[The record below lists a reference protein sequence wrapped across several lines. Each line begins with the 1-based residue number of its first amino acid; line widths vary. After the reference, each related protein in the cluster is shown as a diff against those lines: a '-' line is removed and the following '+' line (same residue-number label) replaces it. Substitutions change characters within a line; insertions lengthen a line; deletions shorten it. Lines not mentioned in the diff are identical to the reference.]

1 VDPALWELLR
11 AEAGADGDRVLEA
24 IIRLSRPDVEI
35 PDVQI
40 VARFGPV
47 ATCRILARDVVPV
60 RALPEVVSFKA
71 AHALGPGSGP
81 AADATR
87 PRAGLRPT
95 DVRRRPGLA
104 LTGRD
109 VVVAAV
115 DWGVDV
121 DSAAFRWPEP
131 AAGPGRTA
139 GGTRLL
145 ALWDQRDLAA
155 GPRPEPYGYGT
166 VHDRAQID
174 DALRHPR
181 PYERLGYHPAIA
193 DRSGRGTHG
202 THVLDI
208 AAGNGQ
214 AGGPLGVAPEADLA
228 FVHLADR
235 TTGGLANLGDSV
247 RLLEAVD
254 FISRTAGSLPCVI
267 NISAGRTCG
276 PKDGSTLVERALD
289 ELLAATPGRFVV
301 NSAGNYF
308 GWRTHSCGVIGP
320 GESRSLTFV
329 IDPADIT
336 VNELEVWYDGAD
348 EFAVRVDPP
357 GYAGGRAV
365 LLGERSDLLINGDVA
380 GRIYHRR
387 HDPNNGDNQ
396 IVVYIDPL
404 GHAGE
409 WTVTLEARQ
418 VSSGRFHAWIERD
431 DTCRGC
437 QARFT
442 PADSSP
448 VTTIGTITT
457 SRLPLVVGAY
467 DGHDPGRP
475 VAPFS
480 SSGPS
485 RDLRIKPDMG
495 APGVDI
501 LAARSASAVDDR
513 NPGLLVRKSG
523 TSMAAPHVTGAVAL
537 CLEAAGHALSAG
549 QIRSLVLGSCDP
561 VPDPESPHRVGCG
574 YLNIPR
580 LIADLER
587 TLTAPGAKEPIM
599 YADDSIVLLSTVPA
613 TAYREY
619 LYRPHGR
626 IARWIGDRFDV
637 VARPGER
644 PGHVP
649 RPGDVLLEVALGRH
663 GPGRCLVLAADDPE
677 LDLPSRGLS
686 AGQLL
691 LRPRRRTGM
700 SEPLAVEPAADIPG
714 PDAIFDE
721 IGDADD
727 ADAPRWTGTPEQI
740 QFRDRVLQARL
751 DQRRRRG
758 APQRDLSR
766 DELDFVPGTRILT
779 ARATALAA
787 GRLLD
792 AARAALRAA
801 QQAGDPDAQRT
812 VRLTV
817 TSGYRS
823 NSEQRTLWLG
833 YFSAEDGYYDQT
845 RVARSRIPEGPH
857 SKEAVKYML
866 RPEDEGGFGLGGKIA
881 APGYSNHQGG
891 IAIDLLQERVAGH
904 RVRND
909 SRSKAR
915 ARWRSTWFHKWLK
928 VNAAGCG
935 FCPIRTEEWHWEY
948 RPAAAAAAVRAAAA
962 AAAADMPAVVA
973 AVAPAVAAVPAA
985 LGAFAPA
992 AAAIASAVAAP
1003 DDASVTD
1010 HLGGKLWTFIATAPG
1025 ARTAVFCPR
1034 AALGQA
1040 KVDVLI
1046 FAHGLLSGCDGPR
1059 RPPSGFIT
1067 DSPFGLGRVV
1077 DATGRPTVLVVPF
1090 LDWANPG
1097 GEHAFGPGHSGW
1109 HALALPRH
1117 LNDLVTQALAEVG
1130 RVQAMA
1136 APALNKLI
1144 ITGHSRAHSF
1154 LEPLAHSRADPA
1166 MDEGPL
1172 ARLSL
1177 VGAFDTTYKGEVD
1190 HWTDWLAQR
1199 RSLTARF
1206 YYRPADHR
1214 TATVGKAFYQQ
1225 RGGRLFVEQ
1234 VEEGHC
1240 LVPATR
1246 LPSVLAAAAPAGG
1259 TTDDD
1264 QGLGEGT
1271 AKTFTPPVI
1280 PSLSGATASS
1290 HTIAWHDKSVEVHFF
1305 PGTSTSGQTLL
1316 ILAGVHQDERKALEV
1331 SKKLLAELQSG
1342 PGKPFSN
1349 VVFIPDLFGKR
1360 QVTTPDIKGVPT
1372 NRNSPRQ
1379 DESLADAAQRGKGT
1393 PKDASKKAHIILP
1406 ENVILFALVEA
1417 LKPRASLSIHSH
1429 RIITDAKEICT
1440 EGAASVTVDPKPG
1453 SEEIA
1458 DYLAKEMALAAT
1470 RAHIPVPGNQVTG
1483 DSARTRYPTQLAR
1496 HEDGVTFGQWGSHQG
1511 GMNQYLIE
1519 TEGKEWPPDPK
1530 AAPSAAQL
1538 AEISAWTQ
1546 VIWSTFLASPGQVTT
1561 ATVTRDLAREWDAVT
1576 GQLNW

>member
-1 VDPALWELLR
+1 MDPALWELLR

-24 IIRLSRPDVEI
+24 IIRLYRPDVEI

-40 VARFGPV
+40 VARFGTV
-47 ATCRILARDVVPV
+47 ATCRVLARDVVPV
-60 RALPEVVSFKA
+60 RALPEVASFKA
-71 AHALGPGSGP
+71 AHALGPGSEP
-81 AADATR
+81 AASVTL
-87 PRAGLRPT
+87 PREGLRPT

-104 LTGRD
+104 LTGRN

-166 VHDRAQID
+166 VHDRAHID
-174 DALRHPR
+174 DALRDPR

-214 AGGPLGVAPEADLA
+214 AGGPAGVAPEADLV

-247 RLLEAVD
+247 RLLEAVH
-254 FISRTAGSLPCVI
+254 FISRTAGSAPCVI

-329 IDPADIT
+329 IDPADVT

-380 GRIYHRR
+380 ARIYHRR

-404 GHAGE
+404 GYAGE

-442 PADSSP
+442 LADSSP

-467 DGHDPGRP
+467 DGHDPDRP

-485 RDLRIKPDMG
+485 RDLRIKPDVA
-495 APGVDI
+495 APGVGI

-587 TLTAPGAKEPIM
+587 TLTASGAKEPIM

-644 PGHVP
+644 PGRVP
-649 RPGDVLLEVALGRH
+649 RPGDALLEVTLGRH
-663 GPGRCLVLAADDPE
+663 GTGRCLVLAADDPE
-677 LDLPSRGLS
+677 LDIPSRGLS

-691 LRPRRRTGM
+691 LRPRGRTEM
-700 SEPLAVEPAADIPG
+700 SEPQAVEPVTGTPG
-714 PDAIFDE
+714 PDVAFDE

-727 ADAPRWTGTPEQI
+727 AGGPPWTGTPEQI
-740 QFRDRVLQARL
+740 AFRDRVLQARL
-751 DQRRRRG
+751 AQRRRQG

-792 AARAALRAA
+792 AASAALRAA

-817 TSGYRS
+817 TSGYRG
-823 NSEQRTLWLG
+823 SEKQRTLWLG
-833 YFSAEDGYYDQT
+833 YFSAKNGYYDQT
-845 RVARSRIPEGPH
+845 RVARGRIPEGPH
-857 SKEAVKYML
+857 SEQAVAYML
-866 RPEDEGGFGLGGKIA
+866 RPEKRGGFGLAGKIA

-891 IAIDLLQERVAGH
+891 IAIDLYQKRVAGH
-904 RVRND
+904 DVPND
-909 SRSKAR
+909 SRPKAR
-915 ARWRSTWFHKWLK
+915 ARWRSTWFHKWLI
-928 VNAAGCG
+928 VNAASCG
-935 FCPIRTEEWHWEY
+935 FCPIDTEEWHWEY
-948 RPAAAAAAVRAAAA
+948 RPAAAAAPAT
-962 AAAADMPAVVA
+962 AADVPAAVA

-985 LGAFAPA
+985 VAAFAPA
-992 AAAIASAVAAP
+992 AAAVASAVAAP
-1003 DDASVTD
+1003 DDVSVTEY
-1010 HLGGKLWTFIATAPG
+1010 LGGKLWTFTATAPA

-1034 AALGQA
+1034 AALGRA
-1040 KVDVLI
+1040 EVDVLI

-1059 RPPSGFIT
+1059 RLPSGFIT

-1090 LDWANPG
+1090 LDWTHPG
-1097 GEHAFGPGHSGW
+1097 GEQAFGPGHSGW

-1130 RVQAMA
+1130 RVQAMT

-1154 LEPLAHSRADPA
+1154 LEPLAHSQTDPA
-1166 MDEGPL
+1166 MHEGPL

-1177 VGAFDTTYKGEVD
+1177 IGAFDTTYKGEVD
-1190 HWTDWLAQR
+1190 RWTDWLAHNPR
-1199 RSLTARF
+1199 LTARF
-1206 YYRPADHR
+1206 FYRLGDPPGTSR
-1214 TATVGKAFYQQ
+1214 TATVGDSFYER
-1225 RGGRLFVEQ
+1225 RGERLV
-1234 VEEGHC
+1234 VTHVSEGHC

-1246 LPSVLAAAAPAGG
+1246 LPSLLAAPAAPAGG
-1259 TTDDD
+1259 AA
-1264 QGLGEGT
+1264 GEDLQDA

-1280 PSLSGATASS
+1280 PRLSGSTASS
-1290 HTIAWHDKSVEVHFF
+1290 HTITVDSQSVEVHFF
-1305 PGTSTSGQTLL
+1305 PGTTTDGQTVL

-1331 SKKLLAELQSG
+1331 SKKLLAQLQSG
-1342 PGKPFSN
+1342 QGRPFSN

-1360 QVTTPDIKGVPT
+1360 QVTTRKIKGVPT
-1372 NRNSPRQ
+1372 NRNAPKQ
-1379 DESLADAAQRGKGT
+1379 DESLADAAKRGNGV
-1393 PKDASKKAHIILP
+1393 PKDASAKERTILP
-1406 ENVILFALVEA
+1406 ENVILFALVQA
-1417 LKPRASLSIHSH
+1417 VKPRASLSIHSH
-1429 RIITDAKEICT
+1429 RIITDVKVICT
-1440 EGAASVTVDPKPG
+1440 EGAASVTVDPRPG
-1453 SEEIA
+1453 SEETA

-1483 DSARTRYPTQLAR
+1483 DSARTRYPTELAG

-1511 GMNQYLIE
+1511 GMNQYLAE
-1519 TEGKEWPPDPK
+1519 TEDTDWPSH
-1530 AAPSAAQL
+1530 PSAAQM

-1546 VIWSTFLASPGQVTT
+1546 VIWSTFLASPEQVTT
-1561 ATVTRDLAREWDAVT
+1561 ATVIRDLAREWEAVT
-1576 GQLNW
+1576 GQLSW